1 MRNVLIEL
9 VDFKNNS
16 LGDHTLHVDSFFNHE
31 NLQTYLD
38 SLSSELI
45 KYKFYFLKNKFQSSF
60 NEIIKDFK
68 LEIENKIV
76 IKYEKDESSIPEEE
90 LNLDGPI
97 FSLNF
102 VNGKLFVS
110 KYFSFIEIFEKQNKL
125 KRIAIG
131 KNRIRMIYGT
141 IGCTK
146 DGLVVDLEKD
156 TVLFDTKCKDISCLF
171 DFEDKFYFGT
181 ESGGC
186 FVVDSEIV
194 EIYRGKSK
202 VVGIFR
208 NEEITFVMQNGEI
221 VVYSTEIESQQLDF
235 CVTSLLKSKNTLVFG
250 TSESFLYCPSTK
262 ERVSVSIRYIK
273 GILELDLN
281 ILAIYDQYNLVI
293 YDFLNKKNLNQMHFD
308 DEILGITKGDGD
320 LFIAI
325 KNRIQRYEI
334 NKLLI

>member
-1 MRNVLIEL
+1 MPNVLIEL

-16 LGDHTLHVDSFFNHE
+16 LGDHTLHVDSSFNHE

-38 SLSSELI
+38 SLSSDSV
-45 KYKFYFLKNKFQSSF
+45 KYKFYFLKNKFKTSF

-76 IKYEKDESSIPEEE
+76 IEYEKDESSIPEEE

-110 KYFSFIEIFEKQNKL
+110 KYFSFIEIFEKQKKL

-131 KNRIRMIYGT
+131 KNRIRLMYKT

-156 TVLFDTKCKDISCLF
+156 TVLFDAKCKDISCLF
-171 DFEDKFYFGT
+171 YFEDKIYFGT

-186 FVVDSEIV
+186 FVVENEIV

-221 VVYSTEIESQQLDF
+221 IVYSTEIESQQLDF
-235 CVTSLLKSKNTLVFG
+235 CVTSLLKSKKYSGFW
-250 TSESFLYCPSTK
+250 YK
-262 ERVSVSIRYIK
+262 
-273 GILELDLN
+273 
-281 ILAIYDQYNLVI
+281 
-293 YDFLNKKNLNQMHFD
+293 
-308 DEILGITKGDGD
+308 
-320 LFIAI
+320 
-325 KNRIQRYEI
+325 
-334 NKLLI
+334 